1 MTDIPDEAVEAA
13 LDALSASW
21 DGRVITDDADF
32 VTPEDMRAALAAA
45 DVKRWRP
52 ISEAPKNGTPIWGLV
67 GDNLIRMFWH
77 PEFEAFVSAFRRMT
91 MAPGYTIDGKPYKDH
106 SPTVHEPELW
116 IPFVLPLPS
125 PPKDIPTDA

>member
-13 LDALSASW
+13 LDAWIGPSW
-21 DGRVITDDADF
+21 RDGPPAAIAHSKA
-32 VTPEDMRAALAAA
+32 DMRAALAAA
-45 DVKRWRP
+45 DAKRWRP

-116 IPFVLPLPS
+116 IPFVLPLPP
-125 PPKDIPTDA
+125 PPKEEEG

>member
-13 LDALSASW
+13 LDAWIGPSW
-21 DGRVITDDADF
+21 RDGPPAAIAHSKA
-32 VTPEDMRAALAAA
+32 DMRACFAAA
-45 DVKRWRP
+45 DAKRWRP
-52 ISEAPKNGTPIWGLV
+52 IREAPKNGTPIWGLI
-67 GDNLIRMFWH
+67 GDDLIRMFWH

-116 IPFVLPLPS
+116 IPFVLPLLPQ
-125 PPKDIPTDA
+125 PKEGE